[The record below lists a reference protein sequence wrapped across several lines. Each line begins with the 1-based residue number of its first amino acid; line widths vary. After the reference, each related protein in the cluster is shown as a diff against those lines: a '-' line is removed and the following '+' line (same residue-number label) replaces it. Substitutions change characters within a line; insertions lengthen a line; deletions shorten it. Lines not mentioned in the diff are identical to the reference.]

1 MANTL
6 VLGTHWGD
14 EGKGKIVDMLSSG
27 AELVMRF
34 QGGHNAGHTLIIDG
48 KRTVLHLIP
57 SGIMRASCR
66 VLIGRG
72 VVVEPQQLELELA
85 GLPVSSAERL
95 FVDEQCTLILP
106 THIMLDQARESAQA
120 NKIGTTG
127 RGIGPAYEDKVGRR
141 ALRIADLANT
151 ERARAQIENLLAYHQ
166 HLLDFYNAR
175 AGIEQLAAM
184 ANWQRILQFYQA
196 DAPTGPSAEQ
206 LLQGLL
212 DWRRQREHLFT
223 DGISMALEYAGRGQ
237 VLFEGAQ
244 GSLLDIEFG
253 TYPFVTSSNTT
264 IAGAISGSG
273 VNPQCIE
280 RVLGICKA
288 YSTRVGSGPF
298 PTELSD
304 AQGERLASIGDE
316 FGSTTGRPRRC
327 GWLDLV
333 ALKYSIALSGINQL
347 AITKLDV
354 LDSFEEIKVATGYQG
369 GHFGSSA
376 ESIQQSKVDY
386 KNLQGWQSDISGVRS
401 YGQLPAAARNYL
413 EFIEDYTETPIA
425 YVSVGP
431 ERESIIE
438 R

>member
-14 EGKGKIVDMLSSG
+14 EGKGKIVDMLSSQ

-34 QGGHNAGHTLIIDG
+34 QGGHNAGHTLIVDG

-57 SGIMRASCR
+57 SGIMRANCR

-85 GLPVSSAERL
+85 GLPASSAERL

-106 THIMLDQARESAQA
+106 THILIDQARESAQA

-141 ALRIADLANT
+141 ALRIADLAHP
-151 ERARAQIENLLAYHQ
+151 ERARSQIESLLAYHQ
-166 HLLDFYNAR
+166 HLLDFYSAEIN
-175 AGIEQLAAM
+175 IEQLAAQP
-184 ANWQRILQFYQA
+184 NWQRLLQFYKV
-196 DAPTGPSAEQ
+196 DVSTGLSAEQ
-206 LLQGLL
+206 LLSGLL
-212 DWRRQREHLFT
+212 DWRRQRQHSFA
-223 DGISMALEYAGRGQ
+223 DGISMASEYARRGQ
-237 VLFEGAQ
+237 VLLEGAQ

-273 VNPQCIE
+273 VNPQRIE

-304 AQGERLASIGDE
+304 EQGERLASIGHE

-369 GHFGSSA
+369 GHFGNSA
-376 ESIQQSKVDY
+376 ERIQQSQVDY
-386 KNLQGWQSDISGVRS
+386 QKLQGWQSDTSGVRS
-401 YGQLPAAARNYL
+401 YAQLPAAARNYL
-413 EFIEDYTETPIA
+413 ELIEDYTETRIA

>member
-85 GLPVSSAERL
+85 GLPLSSAERL

-151 ERARAQIENLLAYHQ
+151 ERARAQIESLLAYHK
-166 HLLDFYNAR
+166 HLLDFYNAD
-175 AGIEQLAAM
+175 ASIEQLAAM
-184 ANWQRILQFYQA
+184 ANWQRILQFYRA

-206 LLQGLL
+206 LLKGLL

-304 AQGERLASIGDE
+304 AQGERLASIGAE

-413 EFIEDYTETPIA
+413 EFIEDYTATPIA

>member
-14 EGKGKIVDMLSSG
+14 EGKGKIVDLLSSR

-57 SGIMRASCR
+57 SGIMRAECK

-72 VVVEPQQLELELA
+72 VVVEPQQLELELE
-85 GLPVSSAERL
+85 GLPTGSAERL

-106 THIMLDQARESAQA
+106 THILLDQVRESAQVD
-120 NKIGTTG
+120 KIGTTG

-141 ALRIADLANT
+141 ALRVADLANPK
-151 ERARAQIENLLAYHQ
+151 RAREQIENLLAYHK
-166 HLLDFYNAR
+166 HLLDFYNAD
-175 AGIEQLAAM
+175 ANIDQLAA
-184 ANWQRILQFYQA
+184 APNWQRILKFYQA
-196 DAPTGPSAEQ
+196 DANIVPNAEQ
-206 LLQGLL
+206 LLSGLL
-212 DWRRQREHLFT
+212 DWRRQRERAFT
-223 DGISMALEYAGRGQ
+223 DGINMAWEYAERGQ

-273 VNPQCIE
+273 VNPQRIE
-280 RVLGICKA
+280 HVLGICKA

-304 AQGERLASIGDE
+304 EQGARLAKIGHE

-354 LDSFEEIKVATGYQG
+354 LDSFDEIKVATEYQG
-369 GHFGSSA
+369 GDFGSSA
-376 ESIQQSKVDY
+376 EQIKQSQVGY
-386 KNLQGWQSDISGVRS
+386 KNLRGWQSDTSGVRS
-401 YGQLPAAARNYL
+401 YEQLPAAARDYL
-413 EFIEDYTETPIA
+413 KFIEDYTGTPIV
-425 YVSVGP
+425 YISIGP

>member
-14 EGKGKIVDMLSSG
+14 EGKGKIVDMLSSQ

-34 QGGHNAGHTLIIDG
+34 QGGHNAGHTLIVDG

-57 SGIMRASCR
+57 SGIMRANCR

-85 GLPVSSAERL
+85 GLPASSAERL

-106 THIMLDQARESAQA
+106 THILIDQARESAQT

-141 ALRIADLANT
+141 ALRIADLAHP
-151 ERARAQIENLLAYHQ
+151 ERARSQIESLLAYHQ
-166 HLLDFYNAR
+166 HLLDFYSAELN
-175 AGIEQLAAM
+175 IEQLAAQP
-184 ANWQRILQFYQA
+184 NWQRLLQFYKV
-196 DAPTGPSAEQ
+196 DASTGLSAEQ
-206 LLQGLL
+206 VLGGLL
-212 DWRRQREHLFT
+212 DWRRRREHSFV
-223 DGISMALEYAGRGQ
+223 DGISMASEYARRGQ
-237 VLFEGAQ
+237 VLLEGAQ

-273 VNPQCIE
+273 VNPQRIE

-304 AQGERLASIGDE
+304 EQGERLASIGHE

-369 GHFGSSA
+369 GNFGNSA
-376 ESIQQSKVDY
+376 ERIRQSQVDY
-386 KNLQGWQSDISGVRS
+386 TKLQGWQSDTSGVRS
-401 YGQLPAAARNYL
+401 YAQLPAAARAYL
-413 EFIEDYTETPIA
+413 EFVEDYTETPIA

>member
-14 EGKGKIVDMLSSG
+14 EGKGKIVDMLSSQ

-34 QGGHNAGHTLIIDG
+34 QGGHNAGHTLIVDG

-57 SGIMRASCR
+57 SGIMRANCR

-85 GLPVSSAERL
+85 GLPASSAERL

-106 THIMLDQARESAQA
+106 THILIDQARESAQA

-141 ALRIADLANT
+141 ALRIADLAHP
-151 ERARAQIENLLAYHQ
+151 ERAHSQIESLLAYHQ
-166 HLLDFYNAR
+166 HLLDFYSAELN
-175 AGIEQLAAM
+175 IEQLAAQP
-184 ANWQRILQFYQA
+184 NWQRLLQFYKV
-196 DAPTGPSAEQ
+196 DASTGFGAKQ
-206 LLQGLL
+206 LLGGLL
-212 DWRRQREHLFT
+212 DWRRQRQYSFA
-223 DGISMALEYAGRGQ
+223 DGISMASEYARRGQ
-237 VLFEGAQ
+237 VLLEGAQ

-273 VNPQCIE
+273 VNPQRIE

-304 AQGERLASIGDE
+304 EQGERLASIGHE

-369 GHFGSSA
+369 GNLGNSA
-376 ESIQQSKVDY
+376 ERIQQSQVDY
-386 KNLQGWQSDISGVRS
+386 QKLQGWQSDTSGVRS
-401 YGQLPAAARNYL
+401 YAQLPAAARAYL
-413 EFIEDYTETPIA
+413 EFVEDYTETPIA